1 VILNM
6 ANTCFVDP
14 SNGHA
19 VGKTTTLVILLYE
32 IGGPRSIQ
40 LALKL
45 QS

>member
-6 ANTCFVDP
+6 AHTCFVDP
-14 SNGHA
+14 SAGHA

-32 IGGPRSIQ
+32 IGDPHSIQ

-45 QS
+45 QF